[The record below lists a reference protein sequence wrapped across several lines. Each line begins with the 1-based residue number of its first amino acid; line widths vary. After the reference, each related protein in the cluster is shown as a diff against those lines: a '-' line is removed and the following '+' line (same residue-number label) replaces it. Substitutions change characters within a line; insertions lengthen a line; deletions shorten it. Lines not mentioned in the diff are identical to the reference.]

1 MDVVEILLD
10 ILILLV
16 AAKIAAEIAERI
28 KVPAVV
34 GEIVAGMLIG
44 PSVFGLVGETQVLAA
59 LAELG
64 VILLLLEVGMEMNIA
79 ELRAVGKASLL
90 VATVGVVVPMATG
103 FGVAEAFGYD
113 ANTALFLGAAL
124 AATSVGI
131 TARVFSDLRALATVE
146 ARTVLGAAVAD
157 DVMGLVILTVV
168 VRIVTEGSVS
178 VASLLGVVGVAVG
191 FLVVTTV
198 AGQWVAPR
206 LFRALGQYSRSAGTM
221 VAIALAFTLAFAELA
236 DLAKLAPIIG
246 AFVAGL
252 SLGSTDQAERIRRD
266 LRPVGHLFIPV
277 FFLQIG
283 IAIDIQQFF
292 DPTVL
297 GIAAAL
303 LVVAVA
309 GKLASAAG
317 LFGSPG
323 DKVLVGLGMIP
334 RGEVGLIFATIG
346 LREGVL
352 GNDLYASLLLV
363 VLVTTIMT
371 PPLLRMRLLRL
382 RKSHR
387 SGLVNSGPEPPD
399 GWLVTRDGVVD
410 LAGTPPEWLA
420 LHLGLDASLALID
433 AARPGPALLDWL
445 GNIAYDEDAP
455 LRWDDTATERLL
467 TVLENGNVR
476 SWRFLE
482 ATGLLERSLPELAET
497 IARRRNDPFQLDPG
511 QILRFH
517 LVDRIRELARDD
529 PRAMRE
535 HASLAHPDWLL
546 LAALIFETAGDDEPP
561 VALARRLVKR
571 LDLGASAEQEVAF
584 LLEEATLMRGMAM
597 RIDSLEEE
605 AVVQLAVHLDSPER
619 ARALY
624 LLSIALEEL
633 DAAERDRLDE
643 LLTTVLQLLQQ
654 QGLVGL
660 EARNTVERRRAEAL
674 RVLGDNSL
682 AADRLAHAPRPYLL
696 AQDAVDVARQ
706 VAMLTP
712 LPGRNHVR
720 VGVEPL
726 DADQWRIEVAS
737 RDRRGLLAM
746 VSGVLADHGIDV
758 LDAIVATWD
767 DGAAMESFLVQRAP
781 LEPPQLEDKVL
792 EAIGLPGPEMLAR
805 AIEDAFDQPLT
816 SPPNPD
822 AEVHFDDGA
831 SPWYTICEVRS
842 PDRRGL
848 LHTITVGLSAT
859 DANVHS
865 ARLVTEQ
872 SRAVDR
878 FELTD
883 ANNHKLDDEMKA
895 AIRLAI
901 AEGAVPKRK
910 RSRLRLH

>member
-10 ILILLV
+10 ILIVLV

-44 PSVFGLVGETQVLAA
+44 PSVLGLVGSSQVLAT

-64 VILLLLEVGMEMNIA
+64 VILLLLEVGMEMNLG
-79 ELRAVGKASLL
+79 ELRSVGKASLL
-90 VATVGVVVPMATG
+90 VAAVGVVVPMATG
-103 FGVAEAFGYD
+103 FGISEVFGYD
-113 ANTALFLGAAL
+113 FNTALFLGAAL

-157 DVMGLVILTVV
+157 DVIGLVILTVV
-168 VRIVTEGSVS
+168 VRIVTEGTVS
-178 VASLLGVVGVAVG
+178 VGTLLSVVGVALA
-191 FLVVTTV
+191 FLVLTTI
-198 AGQWVAPR
+198 AGQWLAPR
-206 LFRALGQYSRSAGTM
+206 LFRVLGEYSRSAGTM

-252 SLGSTDQAERIRRD
+252 SLGSTDQAERIRRE

-283 IAIDIQQFF
+283 IEIDVQQFF

-303 LVVAVA
+303 LVVAVL
-309 GKLASAAG
+309 GKMASSAG

-323 DKVLVGLGMIP
+323 DKLLVGLGMIP

-352 GNDLYASLLLV
+352 GDDLYASLLLV

-371 PPLLRMRLLRL
+371 PPLLRMRLLQL
-382 RKSHR
+382 RKTHR

-399 GWLVTRDGVVD
+399 GWLVAHDGVID
-410 LAGTPPEWLA
+410 LAGIPPERLA
-420 LHLGLDASLALID
+420 LHLGLDASLMLID
-433 AARPGPALLDWL
+433 ARPGPGLLDWL
-445 GNIAYDEDAP
+445 GNIAYDDAAP
-455 LRWDDTATERLL
+455 LRWDDAATERLL
-467 TVLENGNVR
+467 AVLENGDVR

-482 ATGLLERSLPELAET
+482 ATGLLERSLPELSET
-497 IARRRNDPFQLDPG
+497 IARRRSDPFQLDPG
-511 QILRFH
+511 QILRFS

-529 PRAMRE
+529 PRAMHE

-546 LAALIFETAGDDEPP
+546 LAALILETAGSDEPP
-561 VALARRLVKR
+561 VELARRLVKR
-571 LDLGASAEQEVAF
+571 LDLGAAAEQEVAF
-584 LLEEATLMRGMAM
+584 LLEEAALMRGMAM
-597 RIDSLEEE
+597 RIDALEEE

-624 LLSIALEEL
+624 LLSVALGEL
-633 DAAERDRLDE
+633 GTSERERLDQ
-643 LLTTVLQLLQQ
+643 LLTSVLQLLQQ
-654 QGLVGL
+654 EGLTGL

-674 RVLGDNSL
+674 RALGDNEL
-682 AADRLAHAPRPYLL
+682 AADRLAHAPRAYLL

-706 VAMLTP
+706 VAMLSP
-712 LPGRNHVR
+712 LPGRNQVR
-720 VGVEPL
+720 VAVEPI
-726 DADQWRIEVAS
+726 DAEQWRVEVGS
-737 RDRRGLLAM
+737 RDRPGLLAM
-746 VSGVLADHGIDV
+746 VSGVLAAHGVDV

-767 DGAAMESFLVQRAP
+767 DGAAIEAFLVQRAP
-781 LEPPQLEDKVL
+781 LAPPQLDDDVLDK
-792 EAIGLPGPEMLAR
+792 IGLTEPDLLAR
-805 AIEDAFDQPLT
+805 AIEESFDQPLV

-822 AEVHFDDGA
+822 ADVRFDDGI

-848 LHTITVGLSAT
+848 LHTITVGLAAAG
-859 DANVHS
+859 ANVHS
-865 ARLVTEQ
+865 ARLVTEGG
-872 SRAVDR
+872 RAVDR

-883 ANNHKLDDEMKA
+883 GNEHKLDEDRKH
-895 AIRLAI
+895 AIRTAI
-901 AEGAVPKRK
+901 ADGAVSKRK
-910 RSRLRLH
+910 RSRRRR

>member
-10 ILILLV
+10 ILIVLV

-44 PSVFGLVGETQVLAA
+44 PSVLGLVGSSQVLAT

-64 VILLLLEVGMEMNIA
+64 VILLLLEVGMEMNLG

-90 VATVGVVVPMATG
+90 VATVGVVVPMAG
-103 FGVAEAFGYD
+103 GLGVSEVFGYD
-113 ANTALFLGAAL
+113 FNTALFLGAAL

-168 VRIVTEGSVS
+168 VRIVTEGTVS
-178 VASLLGVVGVAVG
+178 VGTLVSVVGVAIA
-191 FLVVTTV
+191 FLVVTTI
-198 AGQWVAPR
+198 AGQWLAPR
-206 LFRALGQYSRSAGTM
+206 LFRVLGEYSRSAGTM

-252 SLGSTDQAERIRRD
+252 SLGSTDQAERIRRE

-283 IAIDIQQFF
+283 IEIDVQQFL

-303 LVVAVA
+303 LVVAVV
-309 GKLASAAG
+309 GKMAASAG

-323 DKVLVGLGMIP
+323 DKLLVGLGMIP

-352 GNDLYASLLLV
+352 GDDLYASLLLV

-371 PPLLRMRLLRL
+371 PPLLRLRLLQL
-382 RKSHR
+382 RKVHR

-399 GWLVTRDGVVD
+399 GWLVARDGVVD
-410 LAGTPPEWLA
+410 LAGIPPERLA
-420 LHLGLDASLALID
+420 LHLGLDASLMLID
-433 AARPGPALLDWL
+433 ARPGPGLLDWL
-445 GNIAYDEDAP
+445 GNIAYDDDAP
-455 LRWDDTATERLL
+455 LRWDDAATERLL
-467 TVLENGNVR
+467 SVLENGDVR

-482 ATGLLERSLPELAET
+482 ATGLLERSLPELSET
-497 IARRRNDPFQLDPG
+497 IARRRSDPFQLDPG
-511 QILRFH
+511 QILRFS

-529 PRAMRE
+529 PRAMHE

-546 LAALIFETAGDDEPP
+546 LAALILETAGSDEPP
-561 VALARRLVKR
+561 VELARRLVKR
-571 LDLGASAEQEVAF
+571 LDLGAAAEQEVAF
-584 LLEEATLMRGMAM
+584 LLEEAALMRSMAM
-597 RIDSLEEE
+597 RIDALEEE

-624 LLSIALEEL
+624 LLSVAVGEL
-633 DAAERDRLDE
+633 GASERERLDQ
-643 LLTTVLQLLQQ
+643 LLTSVLQLLQQ
-654 QGLVGL
+654 EGLTGL

-674 RVLGDNSL
+674 RALGDNEL

-706 VAMLTP
+706 VAMLSP
-712 LPGRNHVR
+712 LPARNEVR
-720 VGVEPL
+720 VAVEPV
-726 DADQWRIEVAS
+726 DAEQWRVEVAS

-746 VSGVLADHGIDV
+746 VSGVLAAHGVDV
-758 LDAIVATWD
+758 LDAIVATWE
-767 DGAAMESFLVQRAP
+767 DGAAIEAFLVQRAP
-781 LEPPQLEDKVL
+781 LAPQQLDDDVL
-792 EAIGLPGPEMLAR
+792 GKIGLAEPYRLAR
-805 AIEDAFDQPLT
+805 AIEESFDQPLV

-822 AEVHFDDGA
+822 ADVRFDDGI

-848 LHTITVGLSAT
+848 LHTITVGLAAAG
-859 DANVHS
+859 ANVHS
-865 ARLVTEQ
+865 ARLVTEGG
-872 SRAVDR
+872 RAVDR

-883 ANNHKLDDEMKA
+883 GNDHKLDDDRKH
-895 AIRLAI
+895 AIRSAI
-901 AEGAVPKRK
+901 ADGAAPKRK
-910 RSRLRLH
+910 RTRLRR